1 MIGKLQAQVS
11 TCNLSGGSG
20 LTTGATSGTNFGTS
34 TTTVSSN
41 VSLSGFANPIKLG
54 STNDSDF

>member
-1 MIGKLQAQVS
+1 MS

-20 LTTGATSGTNFGTS
+20 VTGVGTGFTSGATSGSNFGTT

-54 STNDSDF
+54 STNDSDFW